1 MVHSAF
7 VRVEAGSEFTKSY
20 TVTFVITDLDSV
32 IAGVR
37 DPDTVKGIHI
47 YTQREVKLATAVPW
61 EPNAVQ
67 FVSVSQI

>member
-20 TVTFVITDLDSV
+20 TITLVIADLVSV
-32 IAGVR
+32 VAGVR

-47 YTQREVKLATAVPW
+47 YTHRGVKLADR
-61 EPNAVQ
+61 
-67 FVSVSQI
+67 